1 MTVRVRSNDGASALG
16 RGSASGW
23 ENSVD
28 LTAARRDRGRQDSD
42 GWRVKR
48 IDRKSD
54 DGYALTM
61 FLVVFSFTFLVIT
74 AMVVDGGRILSAR
87 REASNAAF
95 TAARIGAQSA
105 TVDQLGYVFDEVEA
119 KSRAGAYLNEK
130 GFPSH
135 SIDVTCAPTP
145 KCTVRVTINGTATL
159 VLLPMIGQ
167 KTKSFIVAGSA
178 RPATGIGAEDDQPT

>member
-1 MTVRVRSNDGASALG
+1 MSRDGAVADRCSRSSDTCRLD
-16 RGSASGW
+16 SGAPRT
-23 ENSVD
+23 N
-28 LTAARRDRGRQDSD
+28 
-42 GWRVKR
+42 R
-48 IDRKSD
+48 IEGKSD

-178 RPATGIGAEDDQPT
+178 RPATGIGAEDDQPS